1 MKIDSLIAVRSDVT
15 GACSFDVFLVIST
28 EL

>member
-15 GACSFDVFLVIST
+15 GACSFYVFLVIST